1 MREPPQH
8 RLPLAAAG
16 DDREA
21 AMLRRLEKCGLGEPG
36 HRDRTAFAPREEA
49 GVAEAADQDRVRLRG
64 ELRRAEIA
72 NACLEHL
79 VRDGVDTVNGREAPW
94 SPLASRL
101 AGQFASEQGELTAIV
116 SAMAGFRL
124 NVARDVIAMPPHR
137 FAG

>member
-1 MREPPQH
+1 VVALDDVVALAVTSEQLARE
-8 RLPLAAAG
+8 LGLASWLGTLVTALAG
-16 DDREA
+16 RFFE
-21 AMLRRLEKCGLGEPG
+21 
-36 HRDRTAFAPREEA
+36 
-49 GVAEAADQDRVRLRG
+49 ADQDRVRLRG